1 MSDLL
6 QPTLTRT
13 QIQKLRLLEYLYDN
27 PPEDGRA
34 ETPFGPG
41 LEKDVSPDEFQ
52 RLVPALIDAGYV
64 KSWPSM
70 AGYGGALITPAGAEV
85 VEKVRQLRSSV
96 VERNMSVRDAVL
108 YWLYE
113 QGQGSSPVLSHI
125 VESDRAF
132 FYGAP
137 FNDTELSQATVWLK
151 DKGYIKGG
159 GSNGGGIVRPMIT
172 PEGSSV
178 VEQGRSVNEPP
189 AAAPHHTTFETHVNA
204 PAGNLAIGSSDF
216 TQNATVVHQVADG
229 IAEVVEL
236 VRESLAQLADKGADR
251 DALERAVGE
260 VEKVDPAKDS
270 PETLRTALTT
280 LKDKLTVGVT
290 SVIANVI
297 VARIDALLDVLS

>member
-6 QPTLTRT
+6 QPTLTRA
-13 QIQKLRLLEYLYDN
+13 QIQKLRVLEYLYDN
-27 PPEDGRA
+27 RPQDGRV
-34 ETPFGPG
+34 ETPFGPE
-41 LEKDVSPDEFQ
+41 LEEDVSRDKFQ
-52 RLVPALIDAGYV
+52 RLTPALIDAGYV
-64 KSWPSM
+64 QSWPSM
-70 AGYGGALITPAGAEV
+70 AGYGGALITPAGEEV

-96 VERNMSVRDAVL
+96 IERNKAVRDAVL

-125 VESDRAF
+125 VESDHAF

-137 FNDTELSQATVWLK
+137 FNDRELSQATEWLK
-151 DKGYIKGG
+151 DKGYIKGNG
-159 GSNGGGIVRPMIT
+159 THGGGILRPMIT
-172 PEGSSV
+172 PDGSSV
-178 VEQGRSVNEPP
+178 VEHGRSVNEPP
-189 AAAPHHTTFETHVNA
+189 AAASHHTTFETHVNA
-204 PAGNLAIGSSDF
+204 PAGNLAIGSNDF

-251 DALERAVGE
+251 DSLERAVSE

-270 PETLRTALTT
+270 PGVLRTALTT

-290 SVIANVI
+290 SAIASVI
-297 VARIDALLDVLS
+297 VARINALLDVLS